1 MTSVDPLAARLAQL
15 VKNQAQ
21 TPGGGEAQAAGADFQ
36 SLLKNAVQ
44 DTVDLNHSAETTAM
58 KHVLGEASV
67 REVVEA
73 VTQAEMGLQTASA
86 VRDRVISAYQDIIRM
101 PI

>member
-15 VKNQAQ
+15 VKTQ
-21 TPGGGEAQAAGADFQ
+21 GQAAGADAAPPTSNFEAM
-36 SLLKNAVQ
+36 LKAAVR
-44 DTVDLNHSAETTAM
+44 DTVATSRGAETTAAQ
-58 KHVLGEASV
+58 HVLGEASV

-86 VRDRVISAYQDIIRM
+86 VRDRVIAAYQDIIRM